1 MTDTMALKVFLD
13 LGGSGTKGVY
23 WNPWEERFEVLW
35 MEPHVALM
43 NPEDIKTFKLGDKLG
58 GRSPETSAYVQVD
71 TQMYAVGMLG
81 RILGGDSGLRN
92 PKKDSL
98 LVKVLAAIGVIWD
111 RLRRNRYSN
120 QFHLEIGFLLPL
132 AEYWRHAATLEQE
145 LRAALVGF
153 SYRGHSLAAKSS
165 RIEGLP
171 EGAGIY
177 IARGRQ
183 LLQMGQNPAE
193 RVIVIG
199 ILGHRQASLLT
210 FDHGNPPQ
218 RSNSKSDGPGFIRCL
233 EQCVSAENA
242 DNPDLYEA
250 FIKGDKHFRVQGSDE
265 LIDLDAKRSFAI
277 RYYQDEVKKFFKR
290 ELSQKTRYELTVV
303 GGAIRHS
310 QVELQ
315 QNFFPSL
322 ELTERVNWAE
332 EIQDEVMKYL
342 WNEDG
347 TPVTDETARIRLADV
362 YGAGRWFA
370 LSKSVSQLS
379 A

>member
-177 IARGRQ
+177 IDRGRQ

-250 FIKGDKHFRVQGSDE
+250 FIKGDKHFRIQGSDE
-265 LIDLDAKRSFAI
+265 LIDLDAKRPFAI

-310 QVELQ
+310 QNELQ

-362 YGAGRWFA
+362 YGAARWFA

>member
-177 IARGRQ
+177 IDRGRQ

-218 RSNSKSDGPGFIRCL
+218 RSNSKSDGPGFITHR
-233 EQCVSAENA
+233 SR
-242 DNPDLYEA
+242 NPRQE
-250 FIKGDKHFRVQGSDE
+250 
-265 LIDLDAKRSFAI
+265 
-277 RYYQDEVKKFFKR
+277 
-290 ELSQKTRYELTVV
+290 
-303 GGAIRHS
+303 
-310 QVELQ
+310 
-315 QNFFPSL
+315 
-322 ELTERVNWAE
+322 
-332 EIQDEVMKYL
+332 KYL
-342 WNEDG
+342 LINMTVSSYPEDSS
-347 TPVTDETARIRLADV
+347 TNP
-362 YGAGRWFA
+362 
-370 LSKSVSQLS
+370 K
-379 A
+379 